1 MIPLIAA
8 VIILLYVMNAAVFV
22 KFKPDGHKFHEPRE
36 NAAIESVVDYPLEH
50 NEKAF
55 KIK

>member
-36 NAAIESVVDYPLEH
+36 NAAIESVVDYPLDH
-50 NEKAF
+50 SEKAF